1 MPDASQWTL
10 FIVAAIVLLIT
21 PGPAVLY
28 VVTRSLDQGRRAGLV
43 SVAGIGLGTLAHVTA
58 ATLGIS
64 ALLAS
69 SAAAFGVVKWAGAAY
84 LVWLGLQRM
93 LKRDRE
99 EGEGRTIRPQ
109 PQHGPWQTFW
119 QGFVVNLLN
128 PKTALFFLAF
138 LPQFVNAA
146 QPVAPQMLALGLCF
160 TGLGLLSD
168 GLFALLA
175 GTVRRRVLTGQRAAG
190 LLKAQRYLTGGVF
203 IALGLTAALTRR
215 AT

>member
-10 FIVAAIVLLIT
+10 FLVAAILLLVT

-43 SVAGIGLGTLAHVTA
+43 SVAGIGLGTLVHVAA
-58 ATLGIS
+58 ATLGVS

-93 LKRDRE
+93 LKRDK
-99 EGEGRTIRPQ
+99 EGSAISPQ
-109 PQHGPWQTFW
+109 PQHGAWRTFW
-119 QGFVVNLLN
+119 QGFMVNLLN

-138 LPQFVNAA
+138 LPQFVNPT
-146 QPVAPQMLALGLCF
+146 QPVAPQMLALGLSF
-160 TGLGLLSD
+160 TALGLVSD
-168 GLFALLA
+168 ALFALLA
-175 GTVRRRVLTGQRAAG
+175 GTVRRRVLTGGRATG